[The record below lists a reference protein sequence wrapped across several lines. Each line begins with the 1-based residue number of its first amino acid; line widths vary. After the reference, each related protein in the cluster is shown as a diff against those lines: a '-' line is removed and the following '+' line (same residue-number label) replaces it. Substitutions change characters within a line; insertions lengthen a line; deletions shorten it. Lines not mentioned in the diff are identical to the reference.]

1 MESISGQIVEFIRAN
16 GRTIEW
22 AEKANIHGKMVGNI
36 KGNIA
41 MIRSKD
47 TACIRGRMAKFI
59 KASGCKANS
68 MAKVFSILQTAKK

>member
-1 MESISGQIVEFIRAN
+1 
-16 GRTIEW
+16 
-22 AEKANIHGKMVGNI
+22 MVGNI